1 MGVGNNQQNKDL
13 ALLDTSLSGINNQ
26 DSGTIPGM
34 KILRGPFNVNCAT
47 SRDPQ
52 LVLKEMVSSLE
63 SNRVAFKKVGTYGL
77 RCQKN
82 NVRFDMEIAHLDN
95 LDNIYVVK
103 FKRLA
108 GELP

>member
-1 MGVGNNQQNKDL
+1 ML
-13 ALLDTSLSGINNQ
+13 RALDI
-26 DSGTIPGM
+26 
-34 KILRGPFNVNCAT
+34 
-47 SRDPQ
+47 
-52 LVLKEMVSSLE
+52 
-63 SNRVAFKKVGTYGL
+63 NRVSYKKIGSYGL

-108 GELP
+108 GEMQQYKEVSGKVLSNMNLSTNPAQSQSNQSNMAPPPMMMNYVY

>member
-1 MGVGNNQQNKDL
+1 
-13 ALLDTSLSGINNQ
+13 
-26 DSGTIPGM
+26 M

-52 LVLKEMVSSLE
+52 QVLKEIVSSLE
-63 SNRVAFKKVGTYGL
+63 ANRVSYKRVGTYGL

-82 NVRFDMEIAHLDN
+82 HVRFDIEIAHLDN
-95 LDNIYVVK
+95 LDNIFVVK
-103 FKRLA
+103 FKRLS

>member
-1 MGVGNNQQNKDL
+1 ML
-13 ALLDTSLSGINNQ
+13 RALDI
-26 DSGTIPGM
+26 
-34 KILRGPFNVNCAT
+34 
-47 SRDPQ
+47 
-52 LVLKEMVSSLE
+52 
-63 SNRVAFKKVGTYGL
+63 NRVSYKKIGTYGL

-108 GELP
+108 GEMQNYKEVSGKVLSNMNLSTNTN